1 MEISQVSG
9 ARSLANGLRF
19 VVHVDD
25 LDLAILND
33 DIDRPLALLLPEVDA
48 CKARARINKL
58 GKQLASLVRL
68 KVARCVQ
75 AYKRKSFEAVA
86 FKQALEH
93 LNHIRRKE
101 VPIDV
106 EALEASLALDE
117 VQLEG
122 HQSGLFPP

>member
-1 MEISQVSG
+1 M
-9 ARSLANGLRF
+9 
-19 VVHVDD
+19 
-25 LDLAILND
+25 
-33 DIDRPLALLLPEVDA
+33 
-48 CKARARINKL
+48 
-58 GKQLASLVRL
+58 
-68 KVARCVQ
+68 Q